1 MGKSKY
7 AGIDK
12 RLTEMGENKKDIVIY
27 ETALCGFCHAAKRL
41 LDRKQV
47 EYRTIRV
54 DLDAD
59 QRKTMMDRSGR
70 RTVPQIFIEKHHV
83 GGFDDLAELESS
95 GELDKL
101 LS

>member
-1 MGKSKY
+1 
-7 AGIDK
+7 
-12 RLTEMGENKKDIVIY
+12 MGEDTKDIVIY
-27 ETALCGFCHAAKRL
+27 ETALCGFCSAAKRL

-54 DLDAD
+54 DLDSD
-59 QRKTMMDRSGR
+59 QRQKMMELSGR
-70 RTVPQIFIEKHHV
+70 RTVPQIFIAEHHV
-83 GGFDDLAELESS
+83 GGFDDLASLDST

>member
-1 MGKSKY
+1 
-7 AGIDK
+7 
-12 RLTEMGENKKDIVIY
+12 MGENTKDILIY
-27 ETALCGFCHAAKRL
+27 ETSLCGFCHAAKKL
-41 LDRKQV
+41 LDKKQV

-59 QRKTMMDRSGR
+59 ERQKMMERSGR
-70 RTVPQIFIEKHHV
+70 RTVPQIFIEDHHV
-83 GGFDDLAELESS
+83 GGFDDLALLESS